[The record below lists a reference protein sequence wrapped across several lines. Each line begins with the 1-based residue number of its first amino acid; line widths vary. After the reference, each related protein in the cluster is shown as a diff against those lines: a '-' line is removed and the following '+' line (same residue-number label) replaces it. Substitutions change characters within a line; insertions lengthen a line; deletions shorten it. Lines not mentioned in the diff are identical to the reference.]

1 MILIILLVYLLRAYR
16 RISEPNS
23 PRDTIKQPDFPPF
36 SPVHK
41 PVQPLSSNKGLE
53 GKYESTEKH
62 SYSRKSGRWSL
73 DPTQYG
79 PNIDELY
86 HSNIPRSVTNSPSK
100 HPESNLDFPKHGSLM
115 KHKFSK
121 SSENLDRL
129 ESCKR
134 EHHDHPLTNSV
145 SMDNLNTPFSS
156 PQIQRIKKQHKR
168 TWRNRSTQSKD
179 LSPLLRGVSELHSRG
194 HGGSAT
200 SSSSESLDVCQSDEK
215 SHMVG
220 FEINK

>member
-1 MILIILLVYLLRAYR
+1 MYLLRAYR

-79 PNIDELY
+79 PNIDEFY

-100 HPESNLDFPKHGSLM
+100 HPESNLDFLKHGSLM

-200 SSSSESLDVCQSDEK
+200 SSSSDSLDVCQSDEK